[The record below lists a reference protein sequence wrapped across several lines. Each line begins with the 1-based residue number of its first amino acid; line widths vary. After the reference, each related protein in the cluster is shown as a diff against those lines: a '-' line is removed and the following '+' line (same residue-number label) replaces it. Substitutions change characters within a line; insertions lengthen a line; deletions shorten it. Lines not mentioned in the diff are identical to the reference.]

1 MDTNRKIITLKVNDG
16 TEYFLLKSTI
26 SMKIVRCNCFT
37 AVMRRINMHSEWKW
51 NVSIVIKWKDMIKY
65 DNGD

>member
-1 MDTNRKIITLKVNDG
+1 MERNIFYRKVL
-16 TEYFLLKSTI
+16 EI

-37 AVMRRINMHSEWKW
+37 AVMRRINMQSEWKW

-65 DNGD
+65 DNGEYDNGD